1 MQTDASPNDAVPPA
15 LSQAL
20 LALARD
26 GTSER
31 ISLQDL
37 LDGIRAQAR
46 PALLILFALPNTVP
60 SLPGIS
66 AITGLPLVFLT
77 LQMMLALPVTL
88 PGFIAR
94 RSLKRADLL
103 AVMRRTEPWLKKVER
118 ILAPR
123 LLFLSTPAAERLAGA
138 CCVLLSLLIMAP
150 IPFGNSLPAITIIL
164 IALGFLERD
173 GYFVIA
179 GIVAGWLSLGLIL
192 GIYWAVVAGAL
203 LVILQTAPPL

>member
-1 MQTDASPNDAVPPA
+1 MTAPKPYSEPIP

-20 LALARD
+20 MELATS

-31 ISLQDL
+31 ITLREL
-37 LDGIRAQAR
+37 LDSIQSQAR

-77 LQMMLALPVTL
+77 LQMMLASPVWLPA
-88 PGFIAR
+88 FIAN
-94 RSLKRADLL
+94 RSLKRADLA
-103 AVMRRTEPWLKKVER
+103 AVMRRTGPWLAKIEA
-118 ILAPR
+118 ILKPR
-123 LLFLSTPAAERLAGA
+123 LLFLSSALAQRLAGA

-150 IPFGNSLPAITIIL
+150 IPFGNSLPAVTIIL

-173 GYFVIA
+173 GYFVVA
-179 GIVAGWLSLGLIL
+179 GIVTGWLSLALIL
-192 GIYWAVVAGAL
+192 GIYWAVVTATLAL
-203 LVILQTAPPL
+203 FFSARPPF

>member
-1 MQTDASPNDAVPPA
+1 MTAPKPYSEPIP

-20 LALARD
+20 MELATS

-31 ISLQDL
+31 ITLREL
-37 LDGIRAQAR
+37 LDSIQSQAR

-77 LQMMLALPVTL
+77 LQMMLASPVWLPA
-88 PGFIAR
+88 FIAN
-94 RSLKRADLL
+94 RSLKRADLA
-103 AVMRRTEPWLKKVER
+103 AVMRRTGPWLAKIEA
-118 ILAPR
+118 ILKPR
-123 LLFLSTPAAERLAGA
+123 LLFLSSALAQRLAGA

-150 IPFGNSLPAITIIL
+150 IPFGNSLPAVTIIL

-173 GYFVIA
+173 GYFVVA
-179 GIVAGWLSLGLIL
+179 GIVTGWLSLALIL
-192 GIYWAVVAGAL
+192 GIYWAVVTATLALFFSAG
-203 LVILQTAPPL
+203 PPF

>member
-1 MQTDASPNDAVPPA
+1 MTAPTPYSEPIP

-20 LALARD
+20 MELATS

-31 ISLQDL
+31 ITLREL
-37 LDGIRAQAR
+37 LDSIQSQAR

-77 LQMMLALPVTL
+77 LQMMLASPVWLPA
-88 PGFIAR
+88 FIAN
-94 RSLKRADLL
+94 RSLKRADLA
-103 AVMRRTEPWLKKVER
+103 AVMRRTGPWLAKIEA
-118 ILAPR
+118 ILKPR
-123 LLFLSTPAAERLAGA
+123 LLFLSSALAQRLAGA

-150 IPFGNSLPAITIIL
+150 IPFGNSLPAVTIIL

-173 GYFVIA
+173 GYFVVA
-179 GIVAGWLSLGLIL
+179 GIVTGWLSLALIL
-192 GIYWAVVAGAL
+192 GIYWAVVTAAL
-203 LVILQTAPPL
+203 MVFVTAVPPM